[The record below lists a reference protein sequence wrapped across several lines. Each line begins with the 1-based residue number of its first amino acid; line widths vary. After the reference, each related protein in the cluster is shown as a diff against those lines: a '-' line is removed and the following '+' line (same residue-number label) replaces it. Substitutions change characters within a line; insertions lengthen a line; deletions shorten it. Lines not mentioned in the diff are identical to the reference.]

1 MWMTSASAQRA
12 AGSFF
17 QGTRANIPVFSGG
30 GGIDTFNVEDPAA
43 IKAVDSKVYD
53 ALADKLESPLDQ
65 ARPHQAILDPTG
77 DFLVFPD
84 LGADLLRVLKV
95 DKATLKHT
103 EAVCVCPSGLF
114 LSNYDILTMR
124 IGELRVCAWHRP

>member
-1 MWMTSASAQRA
+1 MCVCARTLAAYGRHLLLPSCRA
-12 AGSFF
+12 VFR
-17 QGTRANIPVFSGG
+17 GTRANICFSGG

-43 IKAVDSKVYD
+43 ITVIDSKVHD
-53 ALADKLESPLDQ
+53 GVGDDLEAPQDQ

-103 EAVCVCPSGLF
+103 EAVCIRSSGQRAF
-114 LSNYDILTMR
+114 
-124 IGELRVCAWHRP
+124 VFP